1 MTQNN
6 EYATIGA
13 DTPTPLRLPR
23 VLVHAESGAAI
34 ERLSVGGEPGVKL
47 GHWRPSPSVV
57 GADACA
63 AAIADLGPLDLLTY
77 TAWRYD
83 SPTYID
89 NLYHLCRLLQSG
101 EGGTHVGVA
110 DFDLPHL
117 KLLVGSGYPIVA
129 NTVSASL
136 LDTRYAE
143 MADYCRTNEI
153 TIIGYGATLG
163 GLISEEWVG
172 AAEPSGLHGDQQKWK
187 RVIDATGGWA
197 AFQRVLAAVSSVA
210 KKHGVSC
217 AAVAARHVL
226 DAGVAAV
233 ILPSPVAGVLTLSLD
248 ADDRCLLAC
257 ATEKL
262 ARLPGGCGDE
272 LRFAP
277 FLTAS
282 GGLPAQAQTAWEAPA
297 KRAQMDAT
305 LARGGRIE
313 YLSGSPW
320 EPVVGY
326 CRSVRYA
333 DRIVVSGTTT
343 KPHPS
348 GRGVVGADAEDQAT
362 FVFDIIRGAVAAVG
376 GSMADVVR
384 TRILYTDVERDW
396 LAVGRVQEREIMA
409 RHGVLPTNTMV
420 GGLTYVVGAEALLE
434 IEAECV
440 VGAGAGEVM
449 RLDPRDL

>member
-1 MTQNN
+1 
-6 EYATIGA
+6 
-13 DTPTPLRLPR
+13 
-23 VLVHAESGAAI
+23 
-34 ERLSVGGEPGVKL
+34 VKI
-47 GHWRPSPSVV
+47 GHWRPAPSVV

-63 AAIADLGPLDLLTY
+63 TAITDLGQLDLLTY

-101 EGGTHVGVA
+101 AGGAHVGVA

-129 NTVSASL
+129 NTVAASL
-136 LDTRYAE
+136 LDERYEE
-143 MADYCRTNEI
+143 MLDYCRTNEI
-153 TIIGYGATLG
+153 AVIGYGATLG
-163 GLISEEWVG
+163 GLVGEEWVG
-172 AAEPSGLHGDQQKWK
+172 KPEPKDTELQGEQRRWK
-187 RVIDATGGWA
+187 RVIDAAGGWG
-197 AFQRVLAAVSSVA
+197 AFQGVLSATASVA
-210 KKHGVSC
+210 KKHHTSL
-217 AAVAARHVL
+217 AAVAVRHVL
-226 DAGVAAV
+226 DSGVAAV
-233 ILPSPVAGVLTLSLD
+233 SLPAPVEGVLELKLD
-248 ADDRCLLAC
+248 ADDRCMLAC
-257 ATEKL
+257 SAEHL
-262 ARLPGGCGDE
+262 PRLPGGCGDE

-282 GGLPAQAQTAWEAPA
+282 GEMPSEALTAWEQPA
-297 KRAQMDAT
+297 KREQVEA
-305 LARGGRIE
+305 LVKNGGRVE
-313 YLSGSPW
+313 YMSGSPW

-326 CRSVRYA
+326 CRSVRHR

-362 FVFDIIRGAVAAVG
+362 FVFDIIRGAIAAVG
-376 GSMADVVR
+376 GTMADVVR
-384 TRILYTDVERDW
+384 TRILYADVERDW

-420 GGLTYVVGAEALLE
+420 GGLTYVVGKEALLE

-440 VGAGAGEVM
+440 MGAGAGEVL